1 MTASGVDIGK
11 LNDAAIRRWLKGGV
25 TRDFRDPRFPELRL
39 RANADRTKASV
50 FLVLNESGKTKWDKI
65 ATWPSAC
72 IKTLSGDLPVML
84 AKRSVGNMVT
94 GQFETVGCLLTWYQ
108 SHIKN
113 NSTYSSSWRSNVS
126 SLIRCHL
133 LPRLGSLS
141 LASVSFVELDARLV
155 KTMLKDEFAPN
166 YIREAVNK
174 LKVAFSAAAK
184 LRLISTNPIAGYQ
197 VTDSI
202 KLNGAKDTRLF
213 ETDLTELFARLS
225 DSAMPVTML
234 FVLMMMFGTRIN
246 ETRQARWEYFAGDT
260 WVIPASHAKNKQ
272 EHRMP
277 LTQSAKALIN
287 HYRQWQL
294 KHVGKRS
301 ILFPGVKGPIS
312 IRTAHDWNTQIRF
325 KYFTSHDLRI
335 LFRTML
341 ADLGVDTMIGERL
354 VNHALPVL
362 LRTYVKSTLDKGMS
376 QALEQYHAYLIER
389 GFSSVA
395 PEILPRS
402 LADHGSAQTPM
413 ASGWV

>member
-1 MTASGVDIGK
+1 MASGVDVGK
-11 LNDAAIRRWLKGGV
+11 LNDAAVRRWLKGGV
-25 TRDFRDPRFPELRL
+25 TRDFRDLRFPELRL
-39 RANADRTKASV
+39 RASADRAKASV
-50 FLVLNESGKTKWDKI
+50 FLVLNENGSTKWDKI
-65 ATWPSAC
+65 ATWPSVC
-72 IKTLSGDLPVML
+72 IKTLCADLPVML

-94 GQFETVGCLLTWYQ
+94 GQFDSVGGLLDWYQ
-108 SHIKN
+108 NHIKD
-113 NSTYSSSWRSNVS
+113 NSTYSASWRANVA

-133 LPRLGSLS
+133 LPRIGL
-141 LASVSFVELDARLV
+141 LALANVSFIKVDELLV
-155 KTMLKDEFAPN
+155 KSMLKDGFAPN

-174 LKVAFSAAAK
+174 LKSAFSAAAK
-184 LRLISTNPIAGYQ
+184 LRLIATNPIAGYQ

-202 KLNGAKDTRLF
+202 KLDGAKDTRLF
-213 ETDLTELFARLS
+213 ETDLGELFTRLS
-225 DSAMPVTML
+225 ASPMPVTML

-277 LTQSAKALIN
+277 LTDAAKALLK
-287 HYRQWQL
+287 HYKRWQL
-294 KHVGKRS
+294 KHIGKRAS
-301 ILFPGVKGPIS
+301 LFPGVNGPIS

-325 KYFTSHDLRI
+325 KHFTSHDLRI

-402 LADHGSAQTPM
+402 SADVGNKQTLM

>member
-1 MTASGVDIGK
+1 MASGVDIGK
-11 LNDAAIRRWLKGGV
+11 LNDASIRRWLKGGV
-25 TRDFRDPRFPELRL
+25 TRDYRDPRYPELRL
-39 RANADRTKASV
+39 RAATGRAKATV
-50 FLVLNESGKTKWDKI
+50 FLVLNSNGKTSWEKI
-65 ATWPSAC
+65 ASWPSVC
-72 IKTLSGDLPVML
+72 IRTLSNDLPVML

-94 GQFETVGCLLTWYQ
+94 GQFVTVGCLLTWYQ

-113 NSTYSSSWRSNVS
+113 NSTYSASWRSNVS

-133 LPRLGSLS
+133 FPRLGSLS
-141 LASVSFVELDARLV
+141 LISVSFAEIDARLV
-155 KTMLKDEFAPN
+155 KTMLNDEFAPN

-184 LRLISTNPIAGYQ
+184 LRLISINPIAGYQ

-202 KLNGAKDTRLF
+202 KLNSAKDTRLF
-213 ETDLTELFARLS
+213 ESDLAELFNRLS
-225 DSAMPVTML
+225 SAAMPVTML

-246 ETRQARWEYFAGDT
+246 ETRQARWEYFTDET

-277 LTQSAKALIN
+277 LTDSAKALIK
-287 HYRQWQL
+287 HYHEWQL

-301 ILFPGVKGPIS
+301 NLFPGLKGPIS

-325 KYFTSHDLRI
+325 KHFTSHDLRI

-341 ADLGVDTMIGERL
+341 ADLGIDTMIGERL

-402 LADHGSAQTPM
+402 SLNSGKAQTLM